1 MSAKKPL
8 QQKPLR
14 QFVSS
19 RSSRF
24 CLKVFAV
31 MTFAAMLVARVWGA
45 EPAFT
50 ENQVKSLCLL
60 NFAKYVAWPAEVLP
74 TTNTPIVIGVIAESK
89 FEADLEKTVGG
100 RFVDGREIVIHRA
113 KEISDFTKLHILFI
127 GAGEKKRLE
136 EILEPLKTLPLLTV
150 GESDQ
155 FLDRGGVIN
164 FAKKDGKVRIEIDLD
179 AARRGQL
186 QISSKLLKVADLVR
200 GK

>member
-1 MSAKKPL
+1 M
-8 QQKPLR
+8 
-14 QFVSS
+14 
-19 RSSRF
+19 
-24 CLKVFAV
+24 
-31 MTFAAMLVARVWGA
+31 
-45 EPAFT
+45 
-50 ENQVKSLCLL
+50 
-60 NFAKYVAWPAEVLP
+60 
-74 TTNTPIVIGVIAESK
+74 
-89 FEADLEKTVGG
+89 
-100 RFVDGREIVIHRA
+100 DGREIVIHRA